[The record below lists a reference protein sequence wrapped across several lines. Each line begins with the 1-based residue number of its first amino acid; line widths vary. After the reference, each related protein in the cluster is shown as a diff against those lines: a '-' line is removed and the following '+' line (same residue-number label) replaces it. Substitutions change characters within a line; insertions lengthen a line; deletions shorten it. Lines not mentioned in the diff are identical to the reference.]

1 MNVTSKILSSRS
13 QTQKS
18 SCYMIP
24 LIQSTKEQAMLL
36 EARILFT
43 IGESYFLKE
52 STKAVSGLLVIGFS
66 SQSKCSLYRS
76 VWFWKIH

>member
-43 IGESYFLKE
+43 IGESYFLKA
-52 STKAVSGLLVIGFS
+52 STKAVSGLLVTGFS
-66 SQSKCSLYRS
+66 S
-76 VWFWKIH
+76 